1 MFQADECVYDK
12 IGECSAFFT
21 NVFRD
26 FTLPP
31 YILQISSALFT
42 AALCDYSSWQ

>member
-1 MFQADECVYDK
+1 MFWTDERVYDK

-26 FTLPP
+26 FTVL
-31 YILQISSALFT
+31 S
-42 AALCDYSSWQ
+42 